1 MADPILSD
9 EDAGD
14 SIDGASADAGDP
26 ETGGSDASVGTIS
39 VAEVYLKVIGESPA
53 MAMGLA
59 LQAAAHSAGLMF
71 QNATLAQQQGQRLA
85 DAINA
90 QSIGLIEAAGQAL
103 TARIAHFAATDRS
116 AGPGVTP
123 SPEV

>member
-1 MADPILSD
+1 MAHPILSD
-9 EDAGD
+9 EDASD
-14 SIDGASADAGDP
+14 SMEGATAQASGP
-26 ETGGSDASVGTIS
+26 ETGAPDASVGTIS
-39 VAEVYLKVIGESPA
+39 VAEVNLKVIGESPA

-71 QNATLAQQQGQRLA
+71 QNATRAQQQGQRLA

-90 QSIGLIEAAGQAL
+90 QSLGLIEATGQAL
-103 TARIAHFAATDRS
+103 TARIAHLAATDRS